1 MVANGDHVP
10 CPGMYRGT
18 TFSING
24 EAFYGDFFTLP
35 LASYGNAVVVSLGPI
50 LWDSDALTMSFW
62 RIDHQV
68 C

>member
-1 MVANGDHVP
+1 M
-10 CPGMYRGT
+10 GMQW
-18 TFSING
+18 
-24 EAFYGDFFTLP
+24 L
-35 LASYGNAVVVSLGPI
+35 SLGPI